1 MDDLDF
7 FEQFSQHMTQNGS
20 LKKFQ
25 MNNEGLREKYNL
37 TKELIESLCY
47 NYSIYYIDWI
57 LINDA
62 GCSTDDEESQ
72 LPHHKSATDEIKKS
86 IKKLNVFLKNSRN
99 NHIKLF
105 FK

>member
-7 FEQFSQHMTQNGS
+7 FEHMTQNGS

-25 MNNEGLREKYNL
+25 MNNEGLSEKYNL

-72 LPHHKSATDEIKKS
+72 LPHHKSTMDEIKKS

-99 NHIKLF
+99 SHIKLF